1 MGAQKLPEELPV
13 KAGLHII
20 GLGPGRRG
28 FFCLTQR
35 HKAEA
40 GALTQ
45 HHGAQEGSPNPAP
58 GRGASTW
65 ARWHLREASPE
76 LGPQLGHS
84 PEEIGAVAAIR
95 VPVGRELH

>member
-13 KAGLHII
+13 KAGLHVM
-20 GLGPGRRG
+20 GSGAGRRG
-28 FFCLTQR
+28 LFCLTQR

-45 HHGAQEGSPNPAP
+45 HHGAQEGSANPAP
-58 GRGASTW
+58 GTGAAVRTW
-65 ARWHLREASPE
+65 GRSRKASPE
-76 LGPQLGHS
+76 LGPQLGYG
-84 PEEIGAVAAIR
+84 PEEVGAGVAIR